1 MTGAA
6 SCHERA
12 LRGLVTQAR
21 VAPAAW
27 SLCVATLLVFTTA
40 CIESIAAPEVP
51 LTGAPPWLPPYTGE
65 QLALLAPLGEA
76 PDTKAV
82 RAYPDGA
89 RFHYAADRVLDDPTA
104 AMRSTKL
111 VTDLVAE
118 STRLYL
124 LSDIS
129 PDVENRIAQYGPPPA
144 PIPDASDV
152 ATRDYAG
159 RLILTRVVLSTE
171 ADDALKDGMAAFEK
185 ESFADAERLFNEAIT
200 LAPEAMEPRLRLG
213 ETLLRA
219 RKFDAAEKVLV
230 EALRVDP
237 SLATAQLAL
246 ATARLAKGD
255 VASAKENIAQALAY
269 HPDLK
274 MALVLAEQIR
284 QSEGAPPVQ
293 RVDPYR
299 IFLEVDT
306 MGVVRV
312 GSEATS
318 GARMYAGCRA
328 LMRYELE
335 LRAALFDEPEGAPY
349 FLSAA
354 EELFCVESAIGAYLA
369 DRAMAAEARTQPP
382 EDDQTATITAIA
394 HTEGLLGFI
403 MFEIFG
409 RHRPDIARTAPGFV
423 HRAMVHY
430 AKRHILGF
438 EPNEEDEL
446 RTASR

>member
-1 MTGAA
+1 ME
-6 SCHERA
+6 S
-12 LRGLVTQAR
+12 
-21 VAPAAW
+21 
-27 SLCVATLLVFTTA
+27 TTTPKV
-40 CIESIAAPEVP
+40 PE
-51 LTGAPPWLPPYTGE
+51 GGSPPWLPAYTGE

-82 RAYPDGA
+82 RAYPDGT
-89 RFHYAADRVLDDPTA
+89 RFHYAHDRVLEDPTA
-104 AMRSTKL
+104 AMRATKL

-124 LSDIS
+124 LSDIT
-129 PDVENRIAQYGPPPA
+129 PNVENRIAQYGPPPA
-144 PIPDASDV
+144 AIPDASYV
-152 ATRDYAG
+152 AQRDYAG
-159 RLILTRVVLSTE
+159 RLTLTRIALS
-171 ADDALKDGMAAFEK
+171 DDAKDALEDGNAAFEK
-185 ESFADAERLFNEAIT
+185 EAFDEAERQFQKAVE
-200 LAPEAMEPRLRLG
+200 LAPDAAEPRLRLG

-219 RKFDAAEKVLV
+219 RKFEAADLALV

-237 SLATAQLAL
+237 TLATTHLAL

-255 VASAKENIAQALAY
+255 VAGAKESLAQALAY

-274 MALVLAEQIR
+274 MALVLSEQIR
-284 QSEGAPPVQ
+284 QSEGAPPVE
-293 RVDPYR
+293 RIDPYR

-312 GSEATS
+312 GSESTS

-354 EELFCVESAIGAYLA
+354 EELFCIESAIGAYLA
-369 DRAMAAEARTQPP
+369 DRAMAAESRSEPP
-382 EDDQTATITAIA
+382 EDDQTAGLTSLA

-409 RHRPDIARTAPGFV
+409 KHRPDIARTAPSYA

-446 RTASR
+446 RTAAR